1 MHEFEPVAVTALVE
15 LTDVIVQISGD
26 TLQVL
31 GRQVVDTEHDV
42 ALAVD
47 IARRRNVLEDHPYVG
62 HISHTDQIAV
72 GIGPHHDPFHVGG

>member
-1 MHEFEPVAVTALVE
+1 MHEFEPIAVIALVE
-15 LTDVIVQISGD
+15 LADVVVQIGGD

-31 GRQVVDTEHDV
+31 GGQVVDAEHDV

-47 IARRRNVLEDHPYVG
+47 IARRRNVLEDHPHVS